1 MKNEIEDRI
10 KNIMS
15 VVFQISVDE
24 IKEELSP
31 DTIDTW
37 DSLKHMNL
45 IVALEEEFEVQFS
58 DNEITDLSNYSLI
71 LSTQKRKISL

>member
-71 LSTQKRKISL
+71 LSTLKRKISL